1 MNKKQS
7 VMLALTGAALVAA
20 SQAQAQTFNN
30 QDLLLDFRNTAAIS
44 SPNVTVDEGNVGSFV
59 SAVAALP
66 GSGGYSTAVLD
77 TGTGFT
83 ATTAAGL
90 QAGFS
95 YASLAS
101 AVAGSAIGFSAA
113 AEDNSSE
120 TLWLTR
126 IQTSSTYGFPTK
138 QSVQQGAATQGQTA
152 TAIANIGEEFAGLN
166 LDQTQLGGS
175 GVNAQSYPSGDNY
188 SYQTQGEGAGTP
200 NIINYN
206 GNQNTAAPAGGV
218 LEIPKPSTG
227 SSYLALEEVPVLT
240 TGADVYEGFFTF
252 KSDGE
257 IDFTTAT
264 VSAVPEPATYGLLA
278 GLGLLAVAMRRQFR
292 SMIA

>member
-1 MNKKQS
+1 M
-7 VMLALTGAALVAA
+7 
-20 SQAQAQTFNN
+20 
-30 QDLLLDFRNTAAIS
+30 
-44 SPNVTVDEGNVGSFV
+44 TVDEGNVGSFV

-66 GSGGYSTAVLD
+66 VRTVSTAVLD

-101 AVAGSAIGFSAA
+101 AVARSAIGFSAA

-126 IQTSSTYGFPTK
+126 IQTSSTYGFPTYK
-138 QSVQQGAATQGQTA
+138 SVQQGASAQGLTA

-200 NIINYN
+200 NIITYN
-206 GNQNTAAPAGGV
+206 ATQPTAAPAGGAM
-218 LEIPKPSTG
+218 ESTMNG
-227 SSYLALEEVPVLT
+227 SATIYEALWEVPVSG
-240 TGADVYEGFFTF
+240 TGSDTYEGYFTF
-252 KSDGE
+252 QTDGE
-257 IDFTTAT
+257 VDFTTT
-264 VSAVPEPATYGLLA
+264 AVPEPSTYILLA
-278 GLGLLAVAMRRQFR
+278 LTGLGALAFRRQLR
-292 SMIA
+292 ALIA